1 MEPIIRL
8 SLARRRKNLLNP
20 TYAIEYVYVKAS
32 SIGAY

>member
-8 SLARRRKNLLNP
+8 SLVRRRKNLLDP
-20 TYAIEYVYVKAS
+20 TYAIEYAYVEAS